1 MKNNRQVPFIITII
15 SIIIGFMLAI
25 QYQSHKTTS
34 MAEKQDVT
42 QLRQDLQKQ
51 IEKHQKL
58 LNDIGNY
65 EQLLS
70 EYETSINE
78 GSSLKVVQDQ
88 LDHLKSDSGFAEAKG
103 SGIRIMIEEGSPHSA
118 GPDNLQ
124 SPVNDEDLLDLT
136 SLLFSNGAKA
146 ISINGHRV
154 IVSTSIR
161 LVGDTVQVDT
171 QPIKMPYVV
180 DAIGDPQTLEASLK
194 LPLAD
199 GASMEDWFRFLNK
212 RFTQTKSDSMVV
224 PAYNGDN
231 TVQYMKPVDKG
242 AS

>member
-15 SIIIGFMLAI
+15 SIIIGFMLTI

-51 IEKHQKL
+51 MEKHQKL
-58 LNDIGNY
+58 LTDIGKY
-65 EQLLS
+65 QQLLS
-70 EYETSINE
+70 EYDTSMNE

-88 LDHLKSDSGFAEAKG
+88 LDHLKSDSGFAGAQG
-103 SGIRIMIEEGSPHSA
+103 SGIHITIEEGMTHTA
-118 GPDNLQ
+118 GPESLQ
-124 SPVNDEDLLDLT
+124 SPVNDEDLLDMT

-146 ISINGHRV
+146 ISINGHRI
-154 IVSTSIR
+154 IVTSSIR
-161 LVGDTVQVDT
+161 LVGDTIQIDT
-171 QPIKMPYVV
+171 QPIKMPYVF

-199 GASMEDWFRFLNK
+199 GASMEDWFHFLNK
-212 RFTQTKSDSMVV
+212 KFTETKSDSLAV

-231 TVQYMKPVDKG
+231 IVQYMKPVDKG